1 MLEWSPLSLS
11 LLLPTANKR
20 KLFEKAQLKRQYAK
34 LLKKEA
40 AGEHGS
46 PALVETERF
55 ESKSQAGREGEPA
68 PSPLS
73 TRRRKGWRGRRLNDV
88 DKQEDGAREQPTEEA
103 KDRLEKR
110 RRPEHRPDPFKEAKV
125 RLHGKYIA
133 TKRRFNSVARH
144 RTVRSFLCCTKL
156 AAARTS

>member
-1 MLEWSPLSLS
+1 MSLY

-46 PALVETERF
+46 PALAETERF
-55 ESKSQAGREGEPA
+55 ESKSQKGREGELA

-73 TRRRKGWRGRRLNDV
+73 NRRRKGWRGRRLNDV
-88 DKQEDGAREQPTEEA
+88 DKQEDGEREQHTEEA
-103 KDRLEKR
+103 KDTSEKR

-125 RLHGKYIA
+125 RLSGNHSAVRQNGDS
-133 TKRRFNSVARH
+133 TPWQD
-144 RTVRSFLCCTKL
+144 TVRCALFS
-156 AAARTS
+156 APPS